1 MTRKISPFGSWQS
14 PITSDLIVQDA
25 VSLQGLLFEDENLY
39 WLEGLPSEGGRNR
52 IMKKLPS
59 GETVQQTPA
68 PFNVRTRVHEY
79 GGAPFT
85 VLGQRLYFSNFEDNL
100 LYMKDGDNTPR
111 AITADSHHRYA
122 DAGIDRVN
130 SRLYWV
136 REDHTHSSL
145 APETTIVMMD
155 AEGQN
160 EQIVV
165 SGNDFY
171 SNPRISPD
179 SKHIAY
185 LTWNHPHMPWDESE
199 LWVAEIKADGTTANA
214 RKLAGGS
221 GISIVQPAWSPGGT
235 LYFISDHSN
244 WWNLM
249 RCFGSRKEE
258 VCPVKA
264 EFGSHSTVLG
274 KSDYCFIDENTII
287 ASYSQH
293 GMRQLASI
301 DVWNGR
307 LNPITTPYTFFA
319 SIQSNGSEV
328 AFIAASPTE
337 FLRVA
342 VMDTTTRKIEDVRVS
357 SGSSPDPDYLSQ
369 PEAIEF
375 PTADQKTAHA
385 LFYAPTNRDFA
396 APHGE
401 KPPLLV
407 HVHGGPVG
415 ATTSALNLTKQ
426 YWTSRGFAIV
436 DVNYGGSTGY
446 GRGYRERL
454 RGQWGI
460 VDVADCANAVRYLID
475 RGEVDAT
482 RIAISGGS
490 AGGYTTLASLVF
502 TDIYHAGAS
511 HFGLSDLE
519 SFARETH
526 KFESHYLH
534 GLVAPY
540 PQQKQVYI
548 DRSPIHFTE
557 RLSCPVIFFQGLD
570 DKVVPPNQAV
580 PMVEALRKKGVP
592 VAYLEFKGEGH
603 GFRKAENIK
612 RSIDGEFY
620 FYSKIFGF
628 EPADAIEPVQIENL
642 QQ

>member
-1 MTRKISPFGSWQS
+1 MNRKISPFGSWKS
-14 PITSDLIVQDA
+14 PITSDVILQDA
-25 VSLQGLLFEDENLY
+25 VALEAAIFEGEDLY
-39 WLEGLPSEGGRNR
+39 WLEALPSEGGRAR
-52 IMKKLPS
+52 IMKKTPS
-59 GETVQQTPA
+59 GKAVEQTTA

-79 GGAPFT
+79 GGAPFK
-85 VLGQRLYFSNFEDNL
+85 VKGESIYFSNFEDNL
-100 LYMKDGDNTPR
+100 LYVKDGENQPH
-111 AITADSHHRYA
+111 AITNDSHHRYA
-122 DAGIDRVN
+122 DAGIDRLN
-130 SRLYWV
+130 NRLYWV
-136 REDHTHSSL
+136 REDHTKSAL
-145 APETTIVMMD
+145 NPETTIVAMNPD
-155 AEGQN
+155 GSDEK
-160 EQIVV
+160 IVV

-171 SNPRISPD
+171 SNPRVSPD
-179 SKHIAY
+179 SKHLAY

-199 LWVAEIKADGTTANA
+199 LWVAEIKDDGTITNA
-214 RKLAGGS
+214 LKIAGGS
-221 GISIVQPAWSPGGT
+221 GISIAQPAWSPEGT
-235 LYFISDHSN
+235 LYFLSDHSN

-264 EFGSHSTVLG
+264 EFGSHSSVLG
-274 KSDYCFIDENTII
+274 KSDYCFVDENTII

-293 GMRQLASI
+293 GMRQLASV

-307 LNPITTPYTFFA
+307 LNPITNRFTSFS
-319 SIQSNGSEV
+319 SIHSNGSEV
-328 AFIAASPTE
+328 VFIAASPTE
-337 FLRVA
+337 FPRIA
-342 VMDTTTRKIEDVRVS
+342 VMDANTNEIEDVRIS
-357 SGSSPDPDYLSQ
+357 SGSSLDTDYLSQ

-375 PTADQKTAHA
+375 PTANHKTAHA
-385 LFYAPTNRDFA
+385 LYYAPNNPDFA
-396 APHGE
+396 APHGD

-415 ATTSALNLTKQ
+415 ATSSALNLTKQ
-426 YWTSRGFAIV
+426 YWTSRGFALV

-446 GRGYRERL
+446 GRNYRERL
-454 RGQWGI
+454 RGQWGV
-460 VDVADCANAVRYLID
+460 VDVEDCANAVRYLIE
-475 RGEVDAT
+475 RGDVDST

-502 TDIYHAGAS
+502 TDVYHAGAS

-519 SFARETH
+519 SFVRETH

-534 GLVAPY
+534 GLIAPY
-540 PQQKQVYI
+540 PDQKQVFFE
-548 DRSPIHFTE
+548 RSPIHFTD

-592 VAYLEFKGEGH
+592 VAYLEFEGEGH

-612 RSIDGEFY
+612 RTIDGEFY

-628 EPADAIEPVQIENL
+628 EPADDIEPVEIENL
-642 QQ
+642 